1 MTKRA
6 WITCLAALAV
16 CSEAGAITFTNAQF
30 DVTAIA
36 VTSGPAGFDSQSSP
50 PSATPVSASADSL
63 GGADI
68 ATAGAIAGPGLLTSS
83 ADVSGGG
90 GGAINA
96 VATSHFTGSFV
107 SSAAEP
113 YLVIGFTPLGFAV
126 GSGLAATSLFV
137 SLTSGGTTLFQG
149 FIDGSS
155 WTYNLAPGTAGLL
168 DLTLSSEVSAG
179 FPAQGVGNASS
190 FGQATITSAVP
201 LPAPWLLLLVG
212 MGPLAARRARAK
224 RFRQVA

>member
-6 WITCLAALAV
+6 WMTCLAALTV
-16 CSEAGAITFTNAQF
+16 CSEASALTFTNAQF

-36 VTSGPAGFDSQSSP
+36 VTSGPAGFDSQASP
-50 PSATPVSASADSL
+50 PSATPISASADSV

-126 GSGLAATSLFV
+126 GSGLATTSLFV

-149 FIDGSS
+149 FVDGP
-155 WTYNLAPGTAGLL
+155 WTYNLAPGTASLL

-190 FGQATITSAVP
+190 FGQVTITSAVP

-212 MGPLAARRARAK
+212 MGPLAARRTRAK
-224 RFRQVA
+224 RLRQVA